1 LVCTSPCVGLALQ
14 TTRLEASTAGR
25 ALAAARL
32 LTHLAAALTRLG
44 SKASRLPGADSSL
57 LQLPLVYGG
66 AGGGAD
72 VEKLER
78 VALVERLNV
87 LERSFAALT
96 VAYGVVKPNLAASS
110 LRLDIQDAAAAV
122 LDIPAANSR
131 VDPREG
137 EQRERQAKLAAWF
150 GLNRGLLRHIFET
163 KGSRTFPPPRH
174 VRFAV
179 RPLAQLTAEA
189 KPGFLSGGVERGG
202 LCELK
207 SGFGVTQRRVAL

>member
-163 KGSRTFPPPRH
+163 KGSRTSPPRH

-202 LCELK
+202 
-207 SGFGVTQRRVAL
+207 VN